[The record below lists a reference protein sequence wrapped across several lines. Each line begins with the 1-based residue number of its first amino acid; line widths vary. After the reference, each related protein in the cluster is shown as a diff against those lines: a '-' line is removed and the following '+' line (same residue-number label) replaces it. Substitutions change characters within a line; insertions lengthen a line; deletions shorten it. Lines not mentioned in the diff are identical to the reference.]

1 MSDGGQIPVL
11 LAFFRVYNH
20 NLIQKASCSPD
31 LDAET
36 AISFCLEGK
45 TVRRKKHL
53 VLMMCLIL
61 LATSLAGCFLFGKDR
76 NKETGADDQVQDTLS
91 AASDSSAPS
100 AAAAESSEPVSQTKP
115 DSSAPTDNHPKETGA
130 ADSLEPSAETE
141 LPEIEITDAQDRPG
155 AQSATPASTSSQSE
169 NNRVPEEEP
178 GNSDIFISDNGDI
191 MLPEVP

>member
-11 LAFFRVYNH
+11 LAFFRAYNH

-76 NKETGADDQVQDTLS
+76 N
-91 AASDSSAPS
+91 
-100 AAAAESSEPVSQTKP
+100 
-115 DSSAPTDNHPKETGA
+115 KETGA